1 MICRFRTSWLVQ
13 SVRGHCRGGSKCEYV
28 LLLQGKAL
36 IPVKWV
42 TGMNPFDLLYKWS
55 GGWWCQQKREH
66 LKRNRKADIVWKE
79 SIVLHSSLK
88 GSMVVLFECQLPE
101 ALHFEPYTNKSPV
114 NAPVWM
120 LLWCGHKAYFFPS
133 PGSFHRHFIGNQAKI
148 PDIFST
154 CWENGQPWEL
164 KHSVTEAIP
173 FVNCHWN

>member
-1 MICRFRTSWLVQ
+1 MICRFRTSRLVQ

-42 TGMNPFDLLYKWS
+42 TGINPFDLLYKWS

-88 GSMVVLFECQLPE
+88 GSMVVFECQLPE

-114 NAPVWM
+114 NASVWM
-120 LLWCGHKAYFFPS
+120 LLWCGHKAYFFQS
-133 PGSFHRHFIGNQAKI
+133 PGSFNFQI
-148 PDIFST
+148 PAICST
-154 CWENGQPWEL
+154 CWETGQPWEL

-173 FVNCHWN
+173 FVNRQRN